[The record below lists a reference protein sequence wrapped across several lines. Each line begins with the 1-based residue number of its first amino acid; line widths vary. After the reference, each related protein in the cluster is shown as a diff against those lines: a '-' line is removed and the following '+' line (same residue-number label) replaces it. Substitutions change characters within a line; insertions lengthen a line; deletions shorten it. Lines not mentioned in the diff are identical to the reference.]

1 MVSARHCEGV
11 GHHMSPE
18 HLKNHD
24 YYMQIHYVQILGE
37 PTILSQEKRW

>member
-1 MVSARHCEGV
+1 MVSARHFEGA
-11 GHHMSPE
+11 GRHMSPE

-24 YYMQIHYVQILGE
+24 YIQIHYVQILGE